1 MSDSYHREMSHLIDA
16 VLMPPAAAPA
26 IIPSS
31 AQHALELATTGAVR
45 RVAIVTSAMRDPNA
59 LSRLMLETTLA
70 RQCSPSYQSSQA
82 PESTASDPRE
92 KTYMIFD
99 MGIGMP
105 MVSHQEEVHWMDLAD
120 VAEYIAG

>member
-1 MSDSYHREMSHLIDA
+1 MSDSNHREMSHLIDA

-70 RQCSPSYQSSQA
+70 RQCSPSYQSSQQRRALAHADMLLSCLAALSDAA
-82 PESTASDPRE
+82 PAAPASATA
-92 KTYMIFD
+92 T
-99 MGIGMP
+99 
-105 MVSHQEEVHWMDLAD
+105 
-120 VAEYIAG
+120 